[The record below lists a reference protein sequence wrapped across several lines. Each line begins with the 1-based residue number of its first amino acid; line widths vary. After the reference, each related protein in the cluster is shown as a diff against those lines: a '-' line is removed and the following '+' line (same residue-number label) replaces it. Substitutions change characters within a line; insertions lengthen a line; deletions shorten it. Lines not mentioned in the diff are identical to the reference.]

1 MKRLTA
7 FIAFTTIILLSLVS
21 CNQGKGDYALSVSS
35 EIRTTDPVVITVPDA
50 YVINVGDNT
59 PDELKK
65 LVQITPKREFSVSL
79 IDERTA
85 AVFFAEPLEFNSEY
99 KIQIDAGK
107 LVGKKSGKV
116 SYDFKTLAPE
126 IHYEVGGI
134 TIYPDEEDKYHLD
147 IVIT

>member
-65 LVQITPKREFSVSL
+65 LIQITPKREFSVSL
-79 IDERTA
+79 ID
-85 AVFFAEPLEFNSEY
+85 
-99 KIQIDAGK
+99 
-107 LVGKKSGKV
+107 
-116 SYDFKTLAPE
+116 
-126 IHYEVGGI
+126 
-134 TIYPDEEDKYHLD
+134 
-147 IVIT
+147 

>member
-7 FIAFTTIILLSLVS
+7 FISFAAILLFSAVS
-21 CNQGKGDYALSVSS
+21 ADQSKGDYALSVSS

-79 IDERTA
+79 DERTA
-85 AVFFAEPLEFNSEY
+85 AVFLQSRWSSIPEY

-107 LVGKKSGKV
+107 LVGKIPQ
-116 SYDFKTLAPE
+116 DQL
-126 IHYEVGGI
+126 
-134 TIYPDEEDKYHLD
+134 
-147 IVIT
+147 